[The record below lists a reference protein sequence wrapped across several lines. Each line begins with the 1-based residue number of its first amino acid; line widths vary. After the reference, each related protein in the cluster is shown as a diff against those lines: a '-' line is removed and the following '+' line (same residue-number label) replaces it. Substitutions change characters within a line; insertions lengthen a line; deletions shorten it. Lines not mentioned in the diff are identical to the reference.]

1 MKTTFLIK
9 IKDKKY
15 KRVPIPRAL
24 REAIWIKNNKNK
36 FEVKCPIKWCRNKI
50 NCFNFHSGHN
60 VPSSKGGATNTRN
73 LTPIC
78 AKCNLSMSN
87 NYTIKQFSK
96 KFS

>member
-60 VPSSKGGATNTRN
+60 VPSSKGGATNIRN

-87 NYTIKQFSK
+87 RYTIKQFSK

>member
-1 MKTTFLIK
+1 MRTTFLIK

-60 VPSSKGGATNTRN
+60 VPSSKGGATNIRN

>member
-1 MKTTFLIK
+1 MKTKFIIK
-9 IKDKKY
+9 TKK
-15 KRVPIPRAL
+15 KRIPRAL
-24 REAIWIKNNKNK
+24 REQIWIKHNKGK

-60 VPSSKGGATNTRN
+60 VPSSKGGATNIRN

>member
-1 MKTTFLIK
+1 MKTKFIIK
-9 IKDKKY
+9 IKKK
-15 KRVPIPRAL
+15 RIPRAL
-24 REAIWIKNNKNK
+24 REQIWIKRNKGK
-36 FEVKCPIKWCRNKI
+36 FEVKCPIKWCRNRI

-60 VPSSKGGATNTRN
+60 VPSSKGGATNIRN

>member
-1 MKTTFLIK
+1 MLRKYTIK
-9 IKDKKY
+9 KK
-15 KRVPIPRAL
+15 KQRIPRAL
-24 REAIWIKNNKNK
+24 REQVWIKHNENK
-36 FEVKCPIKWCRNKI
+36 FKVKCPIKWCRNKI

-60 VPSSKGGATNTRN
+60 VPSSKGGATNIRN